1 MSLEA
6 RDYVSSLV
14 ERARKAQEAIE
25 DYTQEQVDR
34 LVTTVVWNIVKD
46 GPAQEIS
53 KLAVE
58 ESKMGNFEG
67 KYNKLMAKAKGAIRD
82 MKGKKSVGVIEIDE
96 EKQIMKIA
104 KPVGVIG
111 ALVPC
116 TNPEAT
122 PTVKVA
128 HALKGRNAIILSPHP
143 RTKKTNTFIVNLVRE
158 TLKKCGVPED
168 LVIGIEEPTMDI
180 SNELMRQ
187 CDMVLATGGAGL
199 VKAAYT
205 SGTPAYG
212 VGAGNAVVVVDET
225 ADLKDAAHKIMLSK
239 TFDFATSC
247 SAENSL
253 IIQESVYDEFID
265 ALKGEG
271 GYQANAK
278 EKEKLKNTIWVDG
291 HLNSKIIAQSAQT
304 IAEIAGIN
312 VPEGRK
318 FIMVEETGIGA
329 DYLFSGEKLCVV
341 VALYKYDKFEEA
353 VEKVNEITRYQG
365 MGHSCGIHSFNE
377 DHMMQLAFKTKVSRM
392 NINQGQALANTG
404 NWFNGMP
411 FTTSLGCGS
420 WGGNI
425 VSENITWK
433 HLINTTW
440 VSRHFAPV
448 VPTNEELFGEVMLED
463 LAAASVE

>member
-1 MSLEA
+1 MSTVSTLSATE
-6 RDYVSSLV
+6 YVAELI
-14 ERARKAQEAIE
+14 ERARKAQEVIE
-25 DYTQEQVDR
+25 NYSQEDTDK
-34 LVTTVVWNIVKD
+34 LVAAVVWNIVKD

-58 ESKMGNFEG
+58 ESGMGNFEG

-82 MKGKKSVGVIEIDE
+82 MQGKKSVGVIEIDE

-111 ALVPC
+111 ALIPC

-122 PTVKVA
+122 PTVKVS
-128 HALKGRNAIILSPHP
+128 HALKGRNAIIMSPHP
-143 RTKKTNTFIVNLVRE
+143 RTKKTNSFIAGIMRE
-158 TLKKCGVPED
+158 TLKKYGAPED
-168 LVIGIEEPTMDI
+168 LVIAIDEPTMEI
-180 SNELMRQ
+180 SNELMKQ
-187 CDMVLATGGAGL
+187 CDLVLATGGAGL
-199 VKAAYT
+199 VKAANS

-225 ADLKDAAHKIMLSK
+225 ADLKDAATKIRMSK

-253 IIQESVYDEFID
+253 IIQEGVYEGLIE
-265 ALKGEG
+265 ALRTEG
-271 GYQANAK
+271 GYLVSPQ
-278 EKEKLKNTIWVDG
+278 EKKKLQHAVWVDG
-291 HLNSKIIAQSAQT
+291 HLNPQIIAQSAQT
-304 IAEIAGIN
+304 IAGIAGFEI
-312 VPEGRK
+312 PENTK
-318 FIMVEETGIGA
+318 FIMVEESGIGE
-329 DYLFSGEKLCVV
+329 DFPFSGEKLSVV
-341 VALYKYDKFEEA
+341 VSLYKYDNFSDA
-353 VEKVNEITRYQG
+353 VAKVNEITRYQG

-377 DHMMQLAFKTKVSRM
+377 DHIMDLALNTKVSRM
-392 NINQGQALANTG
+392 NVRQGQALANTG
-404 NWFNGMP
+404 NWFNAMP

-440 VSRHFAPV
+440 VSKPFDPV
-448 VPTNEELFGEVMLED
+448 VPTDEELFGDVMND
-463 LAAASVE
+463 

>member
-1 MSLEA
+1 MDQMNQEA
-6 RDYVSSLV
+6 VNYVAGLIQ
-14 ERARKAQEAIE
+14 RARKAQEAIE
-25 DYTQEQVDR
+25 YYTQEQVDE
-34 LVTTVVWNIVKD
+34 LVEAVVWNIVKD

-58 ESKMGNFEG
+58 ESRMGNYQG
-67 KYNKLMAKAKGAIRD
+67 KYNKLMAKSKGAIRD
-82 MKGKKSVGVIEIDE
+82 MKGKKSVGVIEHDE

-111 ALVPC
+111 ALIPC

-128 HALKGRNAIILSPHP
+128 HALKGRNAIIMSPHP
-143 RTKKTNTFIVNLVRE
+143 RTKKTNTFITNIIRE
-158 TLKKCGVPED
+158 TLKKYGAPED
-168 LVIGIEEPTMDI
+168 LVISIEEPTMEA
-180 SNELMRQ
+180 SNELMKQ
-187 CDMVLATGGAGL
+187 CDLVVATGGAGL
-199 VKAAYT
+199 VQAAYS

-225 ADLKDAAHKIMLSK
+225 ADLKDAAAKIKASK

-253 IIQESVYDEFID
+253 VIQESVYDAMLE

-271 GYQANAK
+271 GYVVSADEKTKLQAA
-278 EKEKLKNTIWVDG
+278 LWVDG
-291 HLNSKIIAQSAQT
+291 HLNPKIIAQSPQT
-304 IAEIAGIN
+304 IAEVAGLTVPDTVEFFI
-312 VPEGRK
+312 VPE
-318 FIMVEETGIGA
+318 EGIGA
-329 DYLFSGEKLCVV
+329 EHPFSGEKLSVV
-341 VALYKYDKFEEA
+341 TAAFTFGKFSEA
-353 VEKVNEITRYQG
+353 VELVNAITKYQG

-377 DHMMQLAFKTKVSRM
+377 DNIMELAMKTKVSRM
-392 NINQGQALANTG
+392 NIRQGQALANTG

-433 HLINTTW
+433 HMINTTW
-440 VSRHFAPV
+440 VSRPFEPV
-448 VPTNEELFGEVMLED
+448 VPTDEELFGNVMD
-463 LAAASVE
+463 K